1 VKRFRFAAARPD
13 GATVRGELA
22 ATHPSAALEELTGR
36 GLLALEL
43 KEVRPDRAARLP
55 RRELA
60 VFFRSLATLVEAGV
74 PLDRALRI
82 APATGRLGAFAT
94 AVRERVQ
101 EGASL
106 SAALAAQP
114 GVPALA
120 VGLVRAGEHAQLDAA
135 LADAATQVERD
146 AELRAQILSA
156 LAYPVLLL
164 VAGCGTIAVLV
175 VAILPRFVALLGDA
189 GSAVPTA
196 TRALLA
202 MSAVIDRFW
211 MPLGLTA
218 VVGGI
223 ALARWLVGPAGHA
236 GLLRLPVVGPLRLG
250 LATARSARALSAL
263 LATGTPALRALD
275 TAADAAGD
283 HEVAAR
289 VRRAAERVRTGGS
302 VAAALAA
309 ERAFDPQALE
319 LAHAGEASGRLAVLL
334 RHGAALAETQALRRL
349 QSLVRLIEPGLILLL
364 GGLVAFVALALLQA
378 VYGVRIR

>member
-1 VKRFRFAAARPD
+1 VRRFRYAAARPD

-22 ATHPSAALEELTGR
+22 ATHSSAALEEIAR
-36 GLLALEL
+36 RRLLALEL
-43 KEVRPDRAARLP
+43 TEVRGARAAALP

-60 VFFRSLATLVEAGV
+60 VFFRSLATLTEAGV

-82 APATGRLGAFAT
+82 APAGSRLGGFA
-94 AVRERVQ
+94 AVVRERVQ

-114 GVPALA
+114 GVPPLA
-120 VGLVRAGEHAQLDAA
+120 VGLVRAGEHARLDAA
-135 LADAATQVERD
+135 LADAATQLERD
-146 AELRAQILSA
+146 ADLRAQVLSA

-189 GSAVPTA
+189 GSAVPPA

-202 MSAVIDRFW
+202 VSGFVDRFW
-211 MPLGLTA
+211 ILLGLGT
-218 VVGGI
+218 VMGGL
-223 ALARWLVGPAGHA
+223 ALGRWLVRPGGHA
-236 GLLRLPVVGPLRLG
+236 ALLRLPGLGPLRLG
-250 LATARSARALSAL
+250 FATARSARALSAL
-263 LATGTPALRALD
+263 LGTGTPALRALE
-275 TAADAAGD
+275 TAADAAAD
-283 HEVAAR
+283 YEVAAR
-289 VRRAAERVRTGGS
+289 VRRAGERVRRGGS
-302 VAAALAA
+302 VAAALSA

-334 RHGAALAETQALRRL
+334 RHGATLAESRALRSL
-349 QSLVRLIEPGLILLL
+349 QGLVRLIEPGLILLL

-378 VYGVRIR
+378 VYGVRVR

>member
-1 VKRFRFAAARPD
+1 MKRFRFAAARPD
-13 GATVRGELA
+13 GAMVRGELS
-22 ATHPSAALEELTGR
+22 ATHASAALEEIGGQR
-36 GLLALEL
+36 LLALDL
-43 KEVRPDRAARLP
+43 KEVSPDRAARLP

-60 VFFRSLATLVEAGV
+60 VFFRGLATLTEAGV
-74 PLDRALRI
+74 PLDRALGI
-82 APATGRLGAFAT
+82 APAGSRLAAFAS

-120 VGLVRAGEHAQLDAA
+120 VGLVRAGEHAQLEAA
-135 LADAATQVERD
+135 LADAATQLERD
-146 AELRAQILSA
+146 ADLRAQIVSA

-189 GSAVPTA
+189 GSAVPPA

-202 MSAVIDRFW
+202 VSALIDRFW
-211 MPLGLTA
+211 VPLGLGA
-218 VVGGI
+218 VVGAM
-223 ALARWLVGPAGHA
+223 ALGRWLVRPAGHA
-236 GLLRLPVVGPLRLG
+236 ALLHLPLLGPMRLAF
-250 LATARSARALSAL
+250 ATARSARALSAL
-263 LATGTPALRALD
+263 LATGSPTLRALE
-275 TAADAAGD
+275 TAAEAAGD

-289 VRRAAERVRTGGS
+289 VRRAGERVRTGGS

-334 RHGAALAETQALRRL
+334 RHGAALAETRALRSL
-349 QSLVRLIEPGLILLL
+349 QGLVRLIEPGLILLL

>member
-1 VKRFRFAAARPD
+1 M
-13 GATVRGELA
+13 VRGELS
-22 ATHPSAALEELTGR
+22 ATHASAALEEIGGQR
-36 GLLALEL
+36 LLALDL
-43 KEVRPDRAARLP
+43 KEVSPDRAARLP

-60 VFFRSLATLVEAGV
+60 VFFRGLATLTEAGV
-74 PLDRALRI
+74 PLDRALGI
-82 APATGRLGAFAT
+82 APAGSRLAAFAS

-120 VGLVRAGEHAQLDAA
+120 VGLVRAGEHAQLEAA
-135 LADAATQVERD
+135 LADAATQLERD
-146 AELRAQILSA
+146 ADLRAQIVSA

-189 GSAVPTA
+189 GSAVPPA

-202 MSAVIDRFW
+202 VSALIDRFW
-211 MPLGLTA
+211 VPLGLGA
-218 VVGGI
+218 VVGAM
-223 ALARWLVGPAGHA
+223 ALGRWLVRPAGHA
-236 GLLRLPVVGPLRLG
+236 ALLHLPLLGPMRLAF
-250 LATARSARALSAL
+250 ATARSARALSAL
-263 LATGTPALRALD
+263 LATGSPTLRALE
-275 TAADAAGD
+275 TAAEAAGD

-289 VRRAAERVRTGGS
+289 VRRAGERVRTGGS

-334 RHGAALAETQALRRL
+334 RHGAALAETRALRSL
-349 QSLVRLIEPGLILLL
+349 QGLVRLIEPGLILLL

>member
-1 VKRFRFAAARPD
+1 MKRFRFAAARPD